1 MGVIS
6 LLAGVMMRA
15 LCVLS
20 LFLCQVLA
28 QEADTQA
35 PQASQRQKKQFF
47 VSTTTSS
54 TTLTTQSLCYVKFQ
68 AASYMSVCAIASG
81 RRRKRSFLEAGVVL
95 HDEEIGASPMMR
107 GEPSDEALANENVAI
122 ESGQEGL
129 LERNKRFLNYWLTI
143 TKTTTLTSYTT
154 TSSIGSLICTPYGFA
169 PGPCAGN

>member
-68 AASYMSVCAIASG
+68 AASYMSVCTLSG
-81 RRRKRSFLEAGVVL
+81 RRKKRSFLEAGVEPY
-95 HDEEIGASPMMR
+95 DGEIGASPMIR
-107 GEPSDEALANENVAI
+107 GEPSDEALANEKVAI